1 MGTTG
6 PAPSPPQRSG
16 RGPFALAGWIV
27 AGALGVALAVLLAF
41 QVGKRSVLTTYDRV
55 AATIAGPVV
64 ASPAVPTATLPQPA
78 ATEPEQPAPTPAL
91 QSAVMEVMLPTRPAA
106 LEAVSAATAEP
117 GPAPAETMRE
127 QMTRCLTFEVV
138 DDLLHSTVPRE
149 TSTQVRVS
157 VRNSCSFSFAGSDVW
172 YEVRAIQRRGGGV
185 GARKVGQFSGGPIEA
200 KSRAELVDVL
210 ECPACYEES
219 YRYEARLLVGQ
230 QRRADGMRT
239 RAPASKKA
247 TRERPWTASQ
257 AERTLAGPGGI
268 ARLLKTLAK
277 AWPEGLADFEAV
289 FDLIV
294 RRCRNEFGAGRFLAY
309 LCRALLHEQAY
320 QKIRSTVPP
329 LKWAF
334 AAERVNLA
342 AFEAFQAPSFANDV
356 LLARELAEV
365 VHDPGPPLLESADGR
380 IRPDEGPLALER
392 RRALGDWLLE
402 MQSRAALAAGKKLL
416 HRPGGPRRVKGV
428 KRSRKPSKPDP
439 SPSLDR
445 LRGAQAR
452 ARSNGTLESTISGG
466 LGLPQADAAK
476 VAEWDDPDRIAA
488 ALLAAEEDPS
498 LVGKSLAAIRAAE
511 RHIRARERRWS
522 LYRAREKTD
531 IHLSHAKK

>member
-16 RGPFALAGWIV
+16 RGPFALVGWIV

-157 VRNSCSFSFAGSDVW
+157 VRNSCSFSFAGSAVW

-210 ECPACYEES
+210 ECPACYGES
-219 YRYEARLLVGQ
+219 YRYGARLWWGSSDGRPQ
-230 QRRADGMRT
+230 GGRGRRHR
-239 RAPASKKA
+239 RK
-247 TRERPWTASQ
+247 RPGRGRGPPRRPRGRSQ
-257 AERTLAGPGGI
+257 GR
-268 ARLLKTLAK
+268 
-277 AWPEGLADFEAV
+277 EGL
-289 FDLIV
+289 
-294 RRCRNEFGAGRFLAY
+294 
-309 LCRALLHEQAY
+309 
-320 QKIRSTVPP
+320 
-329 LKWAF
+329 
-334 AAERVNLA
+334 
-342 AFEAFQAPSFANDV
+342 
-356 LLARELAEV
+356 
-365 VHDPGPPLLESADGR
+365 PGS
-380 IRPDEGPLALER
+380 
-392 RRALGDWLLE
+392 
-402 MQSRAALAAGKKLL
+402 
-416 HRPGGPRRVKGV
+416 
-428 KRSRKPSKPDP
+428 
-439 SPSLDR
+439 
-445 LRGAQAR
+445 
-452 ARSNGTLESTISGG
+452 
-466 LGLPQADAAK
+466 
-476 VAEWDDPDRIAA
+476 
-488 ALLAAEEDPS
+488 
-498 LVGKSLAAIRAAE
+498 
-511 RHIRARERRWS
+511 
-522 LYRAREKTD
+522 
-531 IHLSHAKK
+531 